1 MWNGGGAV
9 KGIGIILAGGGSNNR
24 LGKLTETRASSSMPV
39 GGCYRCV
46 DFTLSNMANSG
57 INKVAVITQYNS
69 RSLHDHLSSSK
80 WWDLGRKQGGL
91 FIFSPYLSAD
101 NSYWFRG
108 TADSIYQ
115 NITYLKRSN
124 EPYVVIASGNSVHKI
139 DYSEVIEFHV
149 NKEADITIV
158 YAPIME
164 GDDIRQYGV
173 MDMDES
179 DRVLDFEEKP
189 LEPQS
194 NYVSLGIYVI
204 SRTLLIKLL
213 ESLNT
218 EGRYDLAQ
226 DVFMRYRKRLR
237 IFGYHH
243 EGYWR
248 TLNSIRT
255 YYDCNMDFLQKGIR
269 DLFTR
274 QYPFTETKPK
284 DEPPA
289 KYNMGACVVDS
300 LAGSGAILNG
310 SVRHSVLFRK
320 VYTGEGSS
328 IINSIVMDG
337 CYIGNNCVLENAIL
351 DKEVV
356 LSDGKQIVGE
366 GDEPVIIT
374 KRTVL

>member
-1 MWNGGGAV
+1 M
-9 KGIGIILAGGGSNNR
+9 KGLGIILAGGGNNKR
-24 LGKLTETRASSSMPV
+24 LGKLTEARASSAMPI
-39 GGCYRCV
+39 GGSYRCI
-46 DFTLSNMANSG
+46 DFTLSNMTNSG

-91 FIFSPYLSAD
+91 FIFTPYLSES

-124 EPYVVIASGNSVHKI
+124 EPYVVIASGNSVHKM
-139 DYSEVIEFHV
+139 DYNKIIQYHV
-149 NKEADITIV
+149 DKESDITIA
-158 YAPIME
+158 YSPILNK

-173 MDMDES
+173 MTLDENE
-179 DRVLDFEEKP
+179 RVLDFEEKP

-194 NYVSLGIYVI
+194 NIISLGVYVVA
-204 SRTLLIKLL
+204 RVLLIKLL
-213 ESLNT
+213 ET
-218 EGRYDLAQ
+218 IHAEGRYDLAQ
-226 DVFMRYRKRLR
+226 DIFARYRKRLR
-237 IFGYHH
+237 IFGYHY

-248 TLNSIRT
+248 ALNSIRT
-255 YYDCNMDFLQKGIR
+255 YFDCNMDFLRRDVR
-269 DLFTR
+269 DLFNH

-289 KYNMGACVVDS
+289 KYNLGASAVDS
-300 LAGSGAILNG
+300 LVGSGAILNG
-310 SVRHSVLFRK
+310 HVQRSVLFRK
-320 VYTGEGSS
+320 IYTGEGSS
-328 IINSIVMDG
+328 IVNSIVMDS
-337 CYIGNNCVLENAIL
+337 CYIGNHCVVQNAIL

-356 LSDGKQIVGE
+356 LSDGKQIIGNE
-366 GDEPVIIT
+366 DQPVIIT

>member
-1 MWNGGGAV
+1 LKA
-9 KGIGIILAGGGSNNR
+9 IGIILAGGGNNKR
-24 LGKLTETRASSSMPV
+24 LGKLTEQRASSAMPV

-57 INKVAVITQYNS
+57 IGKVAIITQYNS

-91 FIFSPYLSAD
+91 FIFSPYLSD
-101 NSYWFRG
+101 ENSYWFRG
-108 TADSIYQ
+108 TADCIYQ

-124 EPYVVIASGNSVHKI
+124 EQYVVIASGNSVHKI
-139 DYSEVIEFHV
+139 DYNEVIQHHV
-149 NKEADITIV
+149 EKEADITIV
-158 YAPIME
+158 YSKAKD

-173 MDMDES
+173 MAMDDS
-179 DRVLDFEEKP
+179 GRVIDFEEKP

-194 NYVSLGIYVI
+194 DHVSLGVYVI

-213 ESLNT
+213 ESLNA
-218 EGRYDLAQ
+218 EGRYDLSQ
-226 DVFMRYRKRLR
+226 DVFMRYKKRLR

-243 EGYWR
+243 EGYWQ
-248 TLNSIRT
+248 TLNSIRS
-255 YYDCNMDFLQKGIR
+255 YYECNMDFLKRDIR
-269 DLFTR
+269 DLFNR
-274 QYPFTETKPK
+274 QYPYIDTKPK

-289 KYNMGACVVDS
+289 KYNIGANIIDS

-310 SVRHSVLFRK
+310 NVYHSVLFRK

-328 IINSIVMDG
+328 IKNSILMDG
-337 CYIGNNCVLENAIL
+337 CYIGNNCQVENAIL

-356 LSDGKQIVGE
+356 LSDGKQIIGV

-374 KRTVL
+374 KRAVL